1 MANTAK
7 KATLDDAWE
16 IIRELGEA
24 QKETDRQLK
33 ETDRQLKETD
43 RQLKETDRRF
53 NTQWGRLVESLVE
66 GDIVNKFS
74 DWGIQV
80 EGTTQRAKKT
90 FENKQYEFDIIV
102 HNGEEIIAVEV
113 KTVLDVKK
121 VDHFIEKLKML
132 KKVFPEY
139 TDKRLYGAVAYL
151 RADSESDEYSK
162 SKKLFVIKATGNSSS
177 ITNPKEFKPMI
188 F

>member
-1 MANTAK
+1 MAKTAK

-33 ETDRQLKETD
+33 ETILELKKTD
-43 RQLKETDRRF
+43 SRF
-53 NTQWGRLVESLVE
+53 NSQWGRLVESLVE

-80 EGTTQRAKKT
+80 EGTTERAKKT

-102 HNGEEIIAVEV
+102 HNGDEIIAVEV
-113 KTVLDVKK
+113 KTVLDIKK
-121 VDHFIEKLKML
+121 IDHFIEKLKIL

-139 TDKRLYGAVAYL
+139 SNKRLYGAVAYL
-151 RADSESDEYSK
+151 RADSQSDEYSK
-162 SKKLFVIKATGNSSS
+162 NKKLFVIKATGNSSS
-177 ITNPKEFKPMI
+177 IINPKGFKPRL

>member
-24 QKETDRQLK
+24 QK

-177 ITNPKEFKPMI
+177 ITNPKEFKPRI